1 MLMRSKVAV
10 TIIVG
15 ALAILT
21 APPIIARADDTLCKT
36 GHILDESRGLC
47 YDPST
52 AYRPNVPVQKS
63 IFGGSSDSNPSEP
76 AAPGTAAATPA
87 PASSGGGIFGW
98 ITEQARFC
106 RFGDKQ
112 VGKGDAAYCVDKNGK
127 SYPAGK

>member
-1 MLMRSKVAV
+1 MLTRSTVAI

-21 APPIIARADDTLCKT
+21 ASPMARADDTLCKP

-63 IFGGSSDSNPSEP
+63 IFGGSSDGSTAP
-76 AAPGTAAATPA
+76 AAPGTAAAAPA
-87 PASSGGGIFGW
+87 PTSSGGGIFGW
-98 ITEQARFC
+98 ISDQARFC

>member
-1 MLMRSKVAV
+1 MLMRSTAAI
-10 TIIVG
+10 TIVVG

-21 APPIIARADDTLCKT
+21 NPSTAHADDTLCKP

-52 AYRPNVPVQKS
+52 AYRPNVPIQKP
-63 IFGGSSDSNPSEP
+63 IFGGSSSDSSTSAP
-76 AAPGTAAATPA
+76 AGTAAAAPA
-87 PASSGGGIFGW
+87 PSSSGGGFFGW
-98 ITEQARFC
+98 ISDQARFC
-106 RFGDKQ
+106 RFGDKE

>member
-1 MLMRSKVAV
+1 MLMRSTVAV

-15 ALAILT
+15 ALAIIT
-21 APPIIARADDTLCKT
+21 APPMAHADDTLCKP

-63 IFGGSSDSNPSEP
+63 IFGGSSDGSTAP
-76 AAPGTAAATPA
+76 AAPGTAAAVP
-87 PASSGGGIFGW
+87 PPSSSGGGILGW
-98 ITEQARFC
+98 ISDQARFC

>member
-1 MLMRSKVAV
+1 MLMRSAAAI
-10 TIIVG
+10 TIVVG

-21 APPIIARADDTLCKT
+21 APSTARADDTLCKP

-63 IFGGSSDSNPSEP
+63 IFGGSSDSGTPDA
-76 AAPGTAAATPA
+76 AAPGTAAAAPTPS
-87 PASSGGGIFGW
+87 SSGGGIFGW
-98 ITEQARFC
+98 ISDQARFC

>member
-1 MLMRSKVAV
+1 MFMRSTVAV

-21 APPIIARADDTLCKT
+21 APPVARADDTLCKP

-47 YDPST
+47 YDPSA

-63 IFGGSSDSNPSEP
+63 IFGGSSDGSTSP
-76 AAPGTAAATPA
+76 AAPGTAAAVPA
-87 PASSGGGIFGW
+87 PSSSGGGILGW
-98 ITEQARFC
+98 ISDQARFC

>member
-1 MLMRSKVAV
+1 
-10 TIIVG
+10 
-15 ALAILT
+15 
-21 APPIIARADDTLCKT
+21 LCKP

-52 AYRPNVPVQKS
+52 AYRPNVPVQKP
-63 IFGGSSDSNPSEP
+63 IFGGSDSSTAAPTAP
-76 AAPGTAAATPA
+76 AAGTAAAAPA
-87 PASSGGGIFGW
+87 PSSSGGGIFGW
-98 ITEQARFC
+98 ISDQVRFC